1 MVQIKRFV
9 GEEDIAWFEKT
20 FRRMV
25 DEELGSHLAVHMQK
39 TRYFVDFLRSFR
51 IKTIVCFFCVCNL
64 FSHHHQRVA
73 PATCL
78 MRVSFVLLHRF
89 TDIEDYRW
97 FFKTI
102 ERVTEE
108 ELGAKLAAIVKKD
121 DYFVDFLRYHIDSH
135 IH

>member
-1 MVQIKRFV
+1 
-9 GEEDIAWFEKT
+9 
-20 FRRMV
+20 
-25 DEELGSHLAVHMQK
+25 
-39 TRYFVDFLRSFR
+39 
-51 IKTIVCFFCVCNL
+51 
-64 FSHHHQRVA
+64 
-73 PATCL
+73 